1 MAISARKR
9 MESLLSIIPG
19 GRERREGLRVHTVL
33 RVARVERADDVG
45 LWRVRNLS
53 DHGMMLETGIE
64 VVPGEQLAVHLS
76 DTISVSGRAVWCDSG
91 RCGVEFDKPVDCAAL
106 LQDLHAEQRS
116 PRFRPLRLPIATR
129 AIAYCERGMHSVK
142 IVNLSPSGASIEH
155 DGCFTAG
162 MSTMLCFENGEEH
175 RGVVRWS
182 EGGRAG
188 LYLTE
193 PFPCARLESA
203 NGF

>member
-1 MAISARKR
+1 MANSARTR

-19 GRERREGLRVHTVL
+19 GRERRSGLRVHTVL
-33 RVARVERADDVG
+33 RVARVERANDVG

-64 VVPGEQLAVHLS
+64 VVPGERLAIHLS
-76 DTISVSGRAVWCDSG
+76 DSISVAGRAVWCDGG
-91 RCGVEFDKPVDCAAL
+91 RCGVEFDAPLDCAAL
-106 LQDLHAEQRS
+106 LQGLHAEQRS
-116 PRFRPLRLPIATR
+116 PSFRPLRLPVATR
-129 AIAYCERGMHSVK
+129 AIAYCEKGLHSVK
-142 IVNLSPSGASIEH
+142 IVNLSPSGAAFEH
-155 DGCFTAG
+155 DGCFTPG
-162 MSTMLCFENGEEH
+162 MNAMLLFENGEEH

-203 NGF
+203 NDF